1 MKNDCTSIL
10 SYSLLLFEAGFQIYY
25 VAILDLK
32 FLIPSLSLPN
42 SEITNVYHHTWL
54 SFPFILGNKCNGY
67 GSKDNNALK
76 KILVAE
82 YYSIVQE

>member
-10 SYSLLLFEAGFQIYY
+10 SYSLLLFEAGSQIYY

-32 FLIPSLSLPN
+32 FLIPCLSLPN

-54 SFPFILGNKCNGY
+54 PFPFILGNKWNGY
-67 GSKDNNALK
+67 VFKDNNVLK
-76 KILVAE
+76 KILVAA
-82 YYSIVQE
+82 YYSIV